1 MSKLELEVIITK
13 VEIEIHFLQIL
24 TMSIVV
30 SSGSGGNMIIFIQ
43 IENFHQLPFTNSSQF
58 LLLFSLLL

>member
-30 SSGSGGNMIIFIQ
+30 SSGSEGNMIIFI
-43 IENFHQLPFTNSSQF
+43 
-58 LLLFSLLL
+58 